1 MKILSHNRWHEQHFE
16 WVENYALSIL
26 SSLSAMPHI
35 GNIYLPAAEYEN
47 NKLYLLN
54 INQ

>member
-1 MKILSHNRWHEQHFE
+1 MAWTTFWMGWKLCT
-16 WVENYALSIL
+16 VYIL

-35 GNIYLPAAEYEN
+35 GNMYLPAAAEYEN

-54 INQ
+54 INQCY